1 MDENEN
7 LTPAARRREK
17 QRLNIIRAA
26 DELYRQNGGENGGFE
41 NTTVES
47 IADNSDISL
56 RTFFR
61 YFESK
66 AEVIYI
72 DVPTAVSYMEKSIRK
87 RLQSEPLTTAIFNAR
102 LDQFELFV
110 ATKLGRE
117 RMLRALRA
125 PQFQDRLVVL
135 RSETRSAIVRS
146 IVPHLTGPKDKREQQ
161 AKVLAT
167 LYTEFFADAHDMWAK
182 DQTVDIAA
190 YVNGCIKQMLAIVE
204 RIQAEKKS
212 RRRL

>member
-1 MDENEN
+1 MDENAN
-7 LTPAARRREK
+7 LTPAARRKEK

-26 DELYRQNGGENGGFE
+26 DELYRQNGGEDGGFE

-47 IADNSDISL
+47 IAENSDISL

-61 YFESK
+61 YFDSK
-66 AEVIYI
+66 TDVIYI
-72 DVPTAVSYMEKSIRK
+72 DVPKAVSYMEQSIRK

-125 PQFQDRLVVL
+125 PQFEDRLVVL
-135 RSETRSAIVRS
+135 RNQTRSAIVRS
-146 IVPHLTGPKDKREQQ
+146 VVPHLTGSKEKREQQ
-161 AKVLAT
+161 AKILAT
-167 LYTEFFADAHDMWAK
+167 LYTEFFADAQDIWGK

-190 YVNGCIKQMLAIVE
+190 YVNGCMKQMPAIVE
-204 RIQAEKKS
+204 RIQAEKKT
-212 RRRL
+212 R